1 MKKLILTSLGTL
13 ALIASASLL
22 NAASASDN
30 WDNYCAKCHG
40 ADGTGN
46 TKIGHKL
53 HLKDYTDAK
62 TLADKTDAQLEQDVL
77 DGVKR
82 GGREVMKA
90 FKGDLTPDEAKAL
103 VQHIRSFA
111 KK

>member
-1 MKKLILTSLGTL
+1 MKKLIVTSLGAL

-30 WDNYCAKCHG
+30 WDNHCAKCHG

-62 TLADKTDAQLEQDVL
+62 TLADKTDAQLEQDIL

-82 GGREVMKA
+82 GGREVMKP